1 MRHSTPADSF
11 MYNTQAFRAL
21 NELITCECITSY
33 HFQMYTSL
41 LSRVVTT
48 PGHQTPLSSA

>member
-1 MRHSTPADSF
+1 MWYSTPADSF